1 MKRKSI
7 LPSFFKYSPPSL
19 LTRMALLVG
28 ATATPQRNYDPALGV
43 EPECLTPVNF
53 AEVNA
58 LFSAARK
65 DVIQLA
71 LVEPIVC
78 GGVNRLRFQNDQ
90 RESRWPALLR
100 GI

>member
-7 LPSFFKYSPPSL
+7 FAPFFKYSPPSL
-19 LTRMALLVG
+19 LTRMALQVG
-28 ATATPQRNYDPALGV
+28 VTVTPQRNYDPALGV

-53 AEVNA
+53 AEVNGP
-58 LFSAARK
+58 LCAARK

-71 LVEPIVC
+71 LVEPIVG

-90 RESRWPALLR
+90 RES
-100 GI
+100 